1 MTHEQRMEEA
11 CARGGFRYVGF
22 DYVVNAV
29 LAAAEIQDNRVVLDP
44 DSDFLWWGLT
54 TEGNINLRFR
64 DAQLWNL
71 SNGIIQLA
79 NLPGVLVNGRPYPI
93 WPPVLFPAG
102 AEIGIVVQETGG
114 GATRQLL
121 FRGAKRYML

>member
-1 MTHEQRMEEA
+1 MRHERE
-11 CARGGFRYVGF
+11 CGGGGFRYVGY
-22 DYVVNAV
+22 DYVVDAV
-29 LAAAEIQDNRVVLDP
+29 LAAAEVQDNRVVLDP

-79 NLPGVLVNGRPYPI
+79 NLPGALVNGRPYPI

-102 AEIGIVVQETGG
+102 GEIGIVVQETGG
-114 GATRQLL
+114 GGTRQLL
-121 FRGAKRYML
+121 FRGAKRYAL